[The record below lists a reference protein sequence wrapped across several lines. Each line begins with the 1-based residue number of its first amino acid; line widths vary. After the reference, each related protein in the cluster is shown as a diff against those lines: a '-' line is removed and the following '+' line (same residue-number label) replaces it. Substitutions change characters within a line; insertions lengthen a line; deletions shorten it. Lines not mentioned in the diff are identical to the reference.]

1 MSKLSRD
8 QISLL
13 IQQFLIPKLKS
24 CNVDP
29 NTIQND
35 TDLFAAG
42 VLDSFELIELLCE
55 IEDKTGLSANF
66 TSKAAGGIG
75 EVEIIPSI
83 EKLTLAFFNQ
93 EK

>member
-8 QISLL
+8 QIPLL
-13 IQQFLIPKLKS
+13 IHKFLIPKLKS

-42 VLDSFELIELLCE
+42 ILDSFELIELLCE

-66 TSKAAGGIG
+66 TSKTAGGTG

>member
-1 MSKLSRD
+1 MSKVSRD

-42 VLDSFELIELLCE
+42 ILDSFELIELLCE

-66 TSKAAGGIG
+66 TPKTSGGTG
-75 EVEIIPSI
+75 EAEIIPSI